1 MCMNARLSAIFV
13 HFIDKRISLQYNMK
27 NINDLERTIMK
38 ARVNRLI
45 GLYQL
50 LSLISTGTILY
61 FFAILAH
68 AEQVTLLNDGSVSKQ
83 PVDIKHFQN
92 LSALLNTTPNV
103 RQNEPVD
110 MTACYIKIPE
120 SHEKNSFVSKH
131 GFTIF
136 SSKPTLLMANL
147 IENVPILFSGK
158 VTNKTKQTQIATL
171 KKVLPA
177 VGNQQLLARVLA
189 NPKFKFVIDYNN
201 GLHKTLN
208 LPNAAAAT
216 QPGPMLIILT
226 PALFLDETYL
236 LLLLRNE
243 FASMNAI
250 IANDCLLGYYDTTI
264 GNRASP
270 FALYWSPEKF
280 PKVTLNEEEVN
291 MKMDL
296 FLYHMKDAYQKLIN
310 EKDLILSMQKG
321 TKKTTEWY
329 KKFETF
335 LMAYIPTPTNYR
347 FENDFF
353 DNSAL
358 VRSTRSKTGN
368 NLFDTKYITLNS
380 GQSAH
385 YYFFHNSE
393 KHYSTHTGLVGF
405 PCDPHDLSKKIVLF
419 YDNLVTHYEMTMAST
434 APEYASRNKLNR
446 YAEWLSYLE
455 QDYSGD
461 FLKFLFPAYCDY
473 MTEYTQQHI
482 ENWVERKLNYCSF

>member
-1 MCMNARLSAIFV
+1 
-13 HFIDKRISLQYNMK
+13 MK
-27 NINDLERTIMK
+27 V
-38 ARVNRLI
+38 RVNQSI
-45 GLYQL
+45 GLSQL
-50 LSLISTGTILY
+50 LRFISAATVLY
-61 FFAILAH
+61 FFTILAH
-68 AEQVTLLNDGSVSKQ
+68 AEEVTLLNDGSIGTQ

-92 LSALLNTTPNV
+92 LSELLNIIPEV
-103 RQNEPVD
+103 QQNEPVD
-110 MTACYIKIPE
+110 MTACHIKIPE
-120 SHEKNSFVSKH
+120 SHGKNSFESKH
-131 GFTIF
+131 RFTIF

-147 IENVPILFSGK
+147 IENVPIFFSGK
-158 VTNKTKQTQIATL
+158 ATKKTKQTQVAML

-189 NPKFKFVIDYNN
+189 NPKFKFVIDYSH

-216 QPGPMLIILT
+216 QPSPMLIILT

-236 LLLLRNE
+236 LQLLRNE
-243 FASMNAI
+243 FASMNAM

-270 FALYWSPEKF
+270 FALYWTPEKF
-280 PKVTLNEEEVN
+280 PKVTLNEKEVN

-296 FLYHMKDAYQKLIN
+296 FLYRMKDAYQKLIN
-310 EKDLILSMQKG
+310 EKDLISSMQKG

-329 KKFETF
+329 KKFEAY
-335 LMAYIPTPTNYR
+335 LMAYIPTSTKYR

-368 NLFDTKYITLNS
+368 NLFDTKYITSAS
-380 GQSAH
+380 GKSAH
-385 YYFFHNSE
+385 YHFFHNSE
-393 KHYSTHTGLVGF
+393 KHYSDHVTLLGF
-405 PCDPHDLSKKIVLF
+405 PCDPHDLSKKIILF
-419 YDNLVTHYEMTMAST
+419 YDNLVAHYEMTMGST
-434 APEYASRNKLNR
+434 APEYASKNELNR
-446 YAEWLSYLE
+446 YAEWFSYLE

-473 MTEYTQQHI
+473 MTEYTQQHM
-482 ENWVERKLNYCSF
+482 ENLAEKKRNYCSF